1 MRWRLGRNR
10 AVVPSFR
17 VCVGWL
23 GPLRRFKPKDR
34 FDFLLEIVFN
44 AFKHLGLLIFIGLN
58 LFLSR

>member
-10 AVVPSFR
+10 AVVPSFS

-23 GPLRRFKPKDR
+23 GPLRRFKPKVR

>member
-10 AVVPSFR
+10 AVVPSLR

-23 GPLRRFKPKDR
+23 GPLRRFKPKVR
-34 FDFLLEIVFN
+34 FNFLLDIVFN